1 MRQIRDPVLLEQYL
15 RKYHI
20 RSFFDTPNLP
30 FRLYEYAPGEMIN
43 VVHPMEESIKFI
55 VEGVFDHYKIQED
68 GSPYLIAHCDGFGF
82 MGDLAFSGRQ
92 PPGRYQEVIETV
104 RAVEL
109 PLEEMRPILENDN
122 RFLRFLIDT
131 MAQRMTASMHIRS
144 DMTTAEKAVIAY
156 LRWRWRSSHSDNA
169 AAWKA
174 MRRAV
179 FVCWAQRCMR
189 LCERTVCLCTPRMI
203 PPPLCRACRPS
214 MTVSCPR
221 PPRCSCAR
229 CTSPIKCVRR
239 QAITASQSRSGWR
252 LRPPPAHSPFPA
264 PL

>member
-156 LRWRWRSSHSDNA
+156 LRWRCPNHRITNVSEA
-169 AAWKA
+169 AFH
-174 MRRAV
+174 MNY
-179 FVCWAQRCMR
+179 
-189 LCERTVCLCTPRMI
+189 
-203 PPPLCRACRPS
+203 S
-214 MTVSCPR
+214 
-221 PPRCSCAR
+221 
-229 CTSPIKCVRR
+229 RR
-239 QAITASQSRSGWR
+239 QIQRVLKTLTESGVLIR
-252 LRPPPAHSPFPA
+252 EGKGQYSLKQP
-264 PL
+264 